1 MSLEFLNSNV
11 IRIFFFSYIPQHWK
25 GEREEQMKGGVYYYY
40 FFYVMWVGFLFFYFY
55 FNSNRG

>member
-25 GEREEQMKGGVYYYY
+25 GEREEQMKGGVY
-40 FFYVMWVGFLFFYFY
+40 FILFYVMWVGFLFYFY